1 MTGCEAYAYLL
12 NNLRHLGAIK
22 WHSNTTSFYIK
33 FRDIRIGSVRL
44 SNHNSGERYNYT
56 YEYKSDKNYFEIEVL
71 DEMVD
76 KIHRKVLDLPNFNP
90 NNYVIYQKDNY
101 FITNKVN
108 YVESVRTR
116 KRVQVSQALFS

>member
-1 MTGCEAYAYLL
+1 MTGCEAYEYLL
-12 NNLRHLGAIK
+12 NNLRHLGSIK

-44 SNHNSGERYNYT
+44 SKHNSREKYNYT
-56 YEYKSDKNYFEIEVL
+56 YECKSDKDYFEIEVL
-71 DEMVD
+71 DEMID

-90 NNYVIYQKDNY
+90 NNYVIYQKGNY